1 MNKLNPHT
9 LFSIFEKGDEEVY
22 KENQMEGLLDNP
34 YVLIGMVVS
43 GVENYYFIDEIY
55 SNKDPKR
62 YAKVKNNIKY
72 KYFTKVFKYLTRL
85 SLDELNTKYGI
96 GTDYELDRS
105 INALNDLLFYFE
117 DMEEYE
123 KCALIFQYTDLLYS
137 KKLQTL
143 I

>member
-55 SNKDPKR
+55 TNKDPKR
-62 YAKVKNNIKY
+62 YAKVKSNIKY

-85 SLDELNTKYGI
+85 SLDELDTKYGI

>member
-1 MNKLNPHT
+1 MNKLDPHT

-22 KENQMEGLLDNP
+22 RENQMEGLLNNP
-34 YVLIGMVVS
+34 YVLIGMVVN

-55 SNKDPKR
+55 SNKEPKR
-62 YAKVKNNIKY
+62 YAKVKDSIKY
-72 KYFTKVFKYLTRL
+72 KYFNKIYKYLSRL
-85 SLDELNTKYGI
+85 SLGSIDTKYGI

-105 INALNDLLFYFE
+105 INALNELLFYFE

-137 KKLQTL
+137 KKLETL

>member
-1 MNKLNPHT
+1 VNKLNPHT

-55 SNKDPKR
+55 TNKDPKR
-62 YAKVKNNIKY
+62 YAKVKSNIKY

-85 SLDELNTKYGI
+85 SLDQLDSKYGI

-105 INALNDLLFYFE
+105 INALNELLFYFE

-123 KCALIFQYTDLLYS
+123 KCALIFQYTDLLYG

>member
-1 MNKLNPHT
+1 VNKLNPHT

-55 SNKDPKR
+55 TNKDPKR
-62 YAKVKNNIKY
+62 YAKVKSNIKY

-85 SLDELNTKYGI
+85 SLDELDTKYGI

-137 KKLQTL
+137 KKLETL

>member
-1 MNKLNPHT
+1 VNKLNPHT

-55 SNKDPKR
+55 TNKDPKR
-62 YAKVKNNIKY
+62 YAKVKSNIKY

-85 SLDELNTKYGI
+85 SLDELDTKYGI

>member
-9 LFSIFEKGDEEVY
+9 LFSIFEKGDEEVC

-85 SLDELNTKYGI
+85 SLDELDTKYGI

-117 DMEEYE
+117 DIEEYE

-137 KKLQTL
+137 KKLQNL

>member
-55 SNKDPKR
+55 NNKDPKR
-62 YAKVKNNIKY
+62 YAKVKSNIKY

-85 SLDELNTKYGI
+85 SLDELDTKYGI